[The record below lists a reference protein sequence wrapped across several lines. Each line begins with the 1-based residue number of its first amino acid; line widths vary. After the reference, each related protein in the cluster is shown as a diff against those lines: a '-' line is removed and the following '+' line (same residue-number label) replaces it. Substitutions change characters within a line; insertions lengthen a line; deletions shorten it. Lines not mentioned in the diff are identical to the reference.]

1 MTDPSLSPRQREVAQ
16 LIADGFTTKQVA
28 GRLGI
33 HQHTVVWHVH
43 AIIRRIGGDRQK
55 DALVVVAKWWW
66 MNAA

>member
-1 MTDPSLSPRQREVAQ
+1 MTDLSPRQREVAQ

-33 HQHTVVWHVH
+33 TQHTVVCHTH

-66 MNAA
+66 MNNAA